1 MSKTW
6 YPVISYENCTECG
19 ACFNKCSHGVFEL
32 KTSCPVVVNPEG
44 CVQGCHGCGNICP
57 VGAIEYVGDNTGWVP
72 PAGRSASLHCSPCN
86 PGKKA
91 AADEACCGDDKG
103 KGCCSGSS
111 CCG

>member
-32 KTSCPVVVNPEG
+32 KASCPVVVHPEG
-44 CVQGCHGCGNICP
+44 CVQGCHGCGNLCP

-72 PAGRSASLHCSPCN
+72 P
-86 PGKKA
+86 GKKDV
-91 AADEACCGDDKG
+91 ADEACCSDNKG